1 MKLINR
7 KNFIS
12 IVCISF
18 TLVVC
23 GKLILEGLMGFT
35 DKNYTMNIFAILG
48 FSIIITAVLSLH
60 FYLQKFPLIPVLI
73 GQYLGVVGL
82 TIAFVKITDF
92 IADTATNAMIE
103 MIASVTIPFVISA
116 IVYYIAF
123 FRQVNKA
130 NDILSE
136 ITSEDK

>member
-48 FSIIITAVLSLH
+48 FSIIITAVLALH

-136 ITSEDK
+136 ITSENK

>member
-48 FSIIITAVLSLH
+48 FSIIITAVLALH

>member
-18 TLVVC
+18 TLIVC

-48 FSIIITAVLSLH
+48 FSIIITAVLALH

-82 TIAFVKITDF
+82 TVAFVKITDF

-136 ITSEDK
+136 ITSENK